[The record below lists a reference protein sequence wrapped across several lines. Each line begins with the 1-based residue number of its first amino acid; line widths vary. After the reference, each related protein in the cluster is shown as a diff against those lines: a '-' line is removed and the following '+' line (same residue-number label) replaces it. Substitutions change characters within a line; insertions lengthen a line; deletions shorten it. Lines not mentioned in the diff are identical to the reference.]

1 MITFHNE
8 LPLDHTKSLTYL
20 AKKWS
25 YDIYAYDEGTARI
38 FYRTDSNYYI
48 EKAWQSI
55 GEHLWAE
62 GRKVNVPV
70 DKTYMCFADLLELS
84 HG

>member
-25 YDIYAYDEGTARI
+25 YDIYA
-38 FYRTDSNYYI
+38 TDSNYNV
-48 EKAWQSI
+48 ERAWQSI
-55 GEHLWAE
+55 GEHLWVE
-62 GRKVNVPV
+62 NRKINVPV

-84 HG
+84 YG

>member
-25 YDIYAYDEGTARI
+25 HDIYATN
-38 FYRTDSNYYI
+38 SNYNI
-48 EKAWQSI
+48 ERAWQSI

-62 GRKVNVPV
+62 NRKINVPV

-84 HG
+84 YG